1 MNENIEGV
9 KLEDT
14 GSWCVNCN
22 KNELAHNLEVGKSL
36 GHFDYSFLWC
46 PDNSGTEFERDEIRY
61 KKYIADMVSFNTQDS
76 KEICESE
83 DCTPIVLCN
92 ICYAEKYG
100 D

>member
-1 MNENIEGV
+1 MEES
-9 KLEDT
+9 

-22 KNELAHNLEVGKSL
+22 KNELAHKLEVGKSL

-61 KKYIADMVSFNTQDS
+61 KKYIADSVSFNTQDS

-83 DCTPIVLCN
+83 DCVPLVPCNLCYTKN
-92 ICYAEKYG
+92 EG
-100 D
+100 GE